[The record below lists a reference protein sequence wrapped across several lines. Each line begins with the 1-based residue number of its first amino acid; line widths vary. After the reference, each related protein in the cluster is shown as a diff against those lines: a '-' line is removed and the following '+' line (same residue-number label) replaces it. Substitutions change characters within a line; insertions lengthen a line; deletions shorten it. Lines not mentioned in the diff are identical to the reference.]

1 MNASG
6 SVTCSDFF
14 CGNFL
19 EIFNLKNGKG
29 YLIYYRFLFYF
40 LKHILQIFQKKMSFG
55 EENSSGFETGVG

>member
-19 EIFNLKNGKG
+19 EIFNLKNEKRIPN
-29 YLIYYRFLFYF
+29 LLQIPFFF
-40 LKHILQIFQKKMSFG
+40 LKHILQIFQKKMPFG
-55 EENSSGFETGVG
+55 EENSSHFDTGVG

>member
-19 EIFNLKNGKG
+19 EIFNLKNEKG
-29 YLIYYRFLFYF
+29 MPNLLQIPSFFS
-40 LKHILQIFQKKMSFG
+40 KHILQIFQKKMSFG
-55 EENSSGFETGVG
+55 EENSSRFETGVG